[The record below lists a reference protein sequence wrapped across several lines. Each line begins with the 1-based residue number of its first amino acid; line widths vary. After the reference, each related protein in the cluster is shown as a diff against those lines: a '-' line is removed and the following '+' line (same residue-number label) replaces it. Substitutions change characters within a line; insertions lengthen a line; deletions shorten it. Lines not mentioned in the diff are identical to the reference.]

1 MSQTNGSCNRAPPH
15 GSELNAVL
23 AMGKVPLEIAIV
35 LRRGSPEISM
45 SPDRHGS
52 GATRIEADLS
62 IKVRRKNLMRRAST
76 CLALLGLAVLG
87 FCGVASAAPTVTLV
101 AKAVPLAGYPGT
113 GNILGAGA
121 AIEAKYTISG
131 TEFTG
136 GVPSPLTHVNFF
148 LPAGTKLHPQGFV
161 TCSPSTLENVGP
173 SGCPKKSQASPV
185 GSAGVVDVIGGEPV
199 RENATLQAFFAPG
212 GGLQFYVNAAQ
223 PISAQLIA
231 STGSFSGSS
240 GLYSQEFSAAVK
252 LIESVPGAPPVSTT
266 SINIKVGSAFK
277 QGNKTVY
284 YGTLPKSCPKGGFP
298 VKSEMTFLSGE
309 TVSVPYKAPCPK
321 K

>member
-1 MSQTNGSCNRAPPH
+1 LTVQARLRGTASVLQAARATANVTDGS
-15 GSELNAVL
+15 
-23 AMGKVPLEIAIV
+23 IALFLGV
-35 LRRGSPEISM
+35 GRRGSRCRRSEQ
-45 SPDRHGS
+45 GS

-62 IKVRRKNLMRRAST
+62 IKIRGEENLMRRASI

-87 FCGVASAAPTVTLV
+87 LTSVASAAPKVTLV
-101 AKAVPLAGYPGT
+101 AKAVPIPGFPHT

-121 AIEAKYTISG
+121 AEEAIYTIEG

-136 GVPSPLTHVNFF
+136 GVPSPLTHVNFY

-161 TCSPSTLENVGP
+161 TCSPATLENIGP

-199 RENATLQAFFAPG
+199 RETATLQAFFAPG
-212 GGLQFYVNAAQ
+212 GGLQFYTNAAS

-231 STGSFSGSS
+231 STGSFSATAAPYQYKFS
-240 GLYSQEFSAAVK
+240 GAVK

-266 SINIKVGSAFK
+266 SIDIKVGSAYK
-277 QGNKTVY
+277 SGKKTIY
-284 YGTLPKSCPKGGFP
+284 YGTLPKTCPKGGFP
-298 VKSEMTFLSGE
+298 VKTELTFLSGE
-309 TVSVPYKAPCPK
+309 SVTVPYKAPCPK